1 MSSLTYGKKAIW
13 ISVIVGLGIV
23 LLMIVSLVSGPF
35 FVPIPKVLDVLLHDD
50 GSKARTV
57 VWNLRFPRALLAV
70 LIGANLAVAGAMM
83 QCLTKNPMAEPKI
96 MGVSAGAA
104 AMVVLIEYF
113 FAGLPLL
120 FFSPLVFLGAAVG
133 GALVYSLS
141 LKRGTLSPVRL
152 TLAGVAVSAFLHA
165 ITVGILVL
173 LGQDAAAVYA
183 WLAGGLNGLT
193 WRHVSLIAPWSLAGL
208 LLSIMIASKMDLL
221 ELGDDTAKGLGVHV
235 GILKTVMAV
244 MIIILAGSAVS
255 VSGVIGFIGLI
266 IPHIVRK
273 MVGVNYTYIVPVSAL
288 CGGMLLLTAD
298 LLARLVAQPI
308 ELPVGVFTAAI
319 GCPYFLYLIR
329 KQGEWNA

>member
-1 MSSLTYGKKAIW
+1 MTYGKKAIW

-133 GALVYSLS
+133 GALVL
-141 LKRGTLSPVRL
+141 
-152 TLAGVAVSAFLHA
+152 
-165 ITVGILVL
+165 
-173 LGQDAAAVYA
+173 
-183 WLAGGLNGLT
+183 
-193 WRHVSLIAPWSLAGL
+193 
-208 LLSIMIASKMDLL
+208 
-221 ELGDDTAKGLGVHV
+221 
-235 GILKTVMAV
+235 
-244 MIIILAGSAVS
+244 
-255 VSGVIGFIGLI
+255 
-266 IPHIVRK
+266 
-273 MVGVNYTYIVPVSAL
+273 
-288 CGGMLLLTAD
+288 
-298 LLARLVAQPI
+298 
-308 ELPVGVFTAAI
+308 
-319 GCPYFLYLIR
+319 
-329 KQGEWNA
+329 